1 MESSPQVS
9 SWLMFSLPELST
21 RYKLYILPQVMPLLF
36 PLMNILLTGGLINLL
51 CLCLEVHHQWSSDRG
66 PMFALARYLLPSAIF
81 STVCNIPKCLLM
93 KTVQHEGYIVSLDDS
108 LSCSLCRMLV
118 VAPTSLRL
126 SRDHV
131 YVILSNTAT
140 TGLIP
145 FLTWTALICTSIK
158 KLNKS
163 IHQVPITIRFF
174 QGQPVHHLSLQSLCP
189 LLPLSFLEDKS
200 QYIRS

>member
-1 MESSPQVS
+1 
-9 SWLMFSLPELST
+9 MFSLPELST
-21 RYKLYILPQVMPLLF
+21 HYKLYILPQVMPLLF

-93 KTVQHEGYIVSLDDS
+93 KTVQHEG
-108 LSCSLCRMLV
+108 MLV

-145 FLTWTALICTSIK
+145 FLTWT
-158 KLNKS
+158 
-163 IHQVPITIRFF
+163 
-174 QGQPVHHLSLQSLCP
+174 
-189 LLPLSFLEDKS
+189 
-200 QYIRS
+200 

>member
-21 RYKLYILPQVMPLLF
+21 HYKLYILPHLMPLLF

-93 KTVQHEGYIVSLDDS
+93 KTVQHEGYILSLMTLCHVLFVECWSWLPPHCGSAETTSTSFSPTLQPPASS
-108 LSCSLCRMLV
+108 LS
-118 VAPTSLRL
+118 
-126 SRDHV
+126 
-131 YVILSNTAT
+131 
-140 TGLIP
+140 
-145 FLTWTALICTSIK
+145 
-158 KLNKS
+158 
-163 IHQVPITIRFF
+163 
-174 QGQPVHHLSLQSLCP
+174 
-189 LLPLSFLEDKS
+189 
-200 QYIRS
+200 